1 MRLGNRIGFVS
12 ITRSIAWEIV
22 FVIEMQEAKEVSVLP
37 SVLFDV
43 VVTWKTNDRPSRF
56 PNFENEDGGGGEEVE
71 EEEEDGRSAFRTR
84 DPSLCHATPHTTFIL
99 LPHCTPTHLIIIIII
114 ILLLLLI
121 IIILRRTL
129 GSLACLESLGTGD
142 LENDRLST
150 WQRITTMFTCSTHPY
165 VYFSSV
171 SMIFR

>member
-1 MRLGNRIGFVS
+1 
-12 ITRSIAWEIV
+12 
-22 FVIEMQEAKEVSVLP
+22 MQEAKEVSVLP

-71 EEEEDGRSAFRTR
+71 EEEEEDGRSAFRTR
-84 DPSLCHATPHTTFIL
+84 DPSLCRHTTFIL

-150 WQRITTMFTCSTHPY
+150 
-165 VYFSSV
+165 
-171 SMIFR
+171 

>member
-71 EEEEDGRSAFRTR
+71 EEEEEDGRSAFRTR
-84 DPSLCHATPHTTFIL
+84 DPSLCRHATHYIYSTPSLYAYSSYYYYYYYTSSSYYYYYSSSHAWIPRMLGKSWNGRSRKRSIIDVTTN
-99 LPHCTPTHLIIIIII
+99 
-114 ILLLLLI
+114 
-121 IIILRRTL
+121 
-129 GSLACLESLGTGD
+129 
-142 LENDRLST
+142 NDDVH
-150 WQRITTMFTCSTHPY
+150 MFHPSICVFFFGFY
-165 VYFSSV
+165 D
-171 SMIFR
+171 I